1 MIQDQVLYWELN
13 RIGEIYVSGGGI
25 LTIVTHTLHPI
36 HTEDTLTQ
44 GQHIQGDHIA
54 LGDILILQVEVLV
67 GMDGMVDQVP
77 EVLVTQEGDQEEMGG
92 IMDPQGLQDPQGPQ
106 APQPSQDLSL
116 QWRCLL
122 HLR

>member
-1 MIQDQVLYWELN
+1 MYIP
-13 RIGEIYVSGGGI
+13 
-25 LTIVTHTLHPI
+25 HPI
-36 HTEDTLTQ
+36 HTEVILTQ
-44 GQHIQGDHIA
+44 GQEDIQGDHVA
-54 LGDILILQVEVLV
+54 HGDILILQEVTLEEVLV